1 MEMFEKVEKVERV
14 EGVEKVE
21 GVERVGV
28 VVASDSNPARL
39 WFHIC
44 AVPLG
49 LEMSL
54 YTSYSI

>member
-1 MEMFEKVEKVERV
+1 MFEKVEKVERV